1 MNNKIVGLV
10 RVSTDKQDVESQ
22 KFKIRNAYPNNEI
35 IFYEEELSGATPY
48 DLRPQL
54 ELAVKEALK
63 LSTTLVVA
71 ELSRLGRD
79 AGGLISWLGE
89 AKKRGLQII
98 CLDYPELTPEILPF
112 LAGAVQLERL
122 KIKERTRLALRAK
135 KNKAAKDGFFIS
147 KAGKKVDKLGNPCID
162 NARVLA
168 CKKRKQNAND
178 FAQKI
183 LVLIEPHK
191 DKTTRQIAQLLNE
204 IEVPTSRG
212 GKWYA
217 STVNNILKRGAV
229 A

>member
-1 MNNKIVGLV
+1 MDNKIVGLV

-22 KFKIRNAYPNNEI
+22 KFKIRNAYPNHEI

-48 DLRPQL
+48 DQRPQL
-54 ELAVKEALK
+54 ELAVKEALT

-89 AKKRGLQII
+89 AKKRGLEII

-122 KIKERTRLALRAK
+122 KIKERTARALQAK
-135 KNKAAKDGFFIS
+135 KHQAEKDGFFIS
-147 KAGKKVDKLGNPCID
+147 KAGRKVDKLGNPRLNI
-162 NARVLA
+162 ARVFA
-168 CKKRKQNAND
+168 CKKVKSNADN
-178 FAQKI
+178 FAKKI
-183 LVLIEPHK
+183 LNIIEPHK
-191 DKTTRQIAQLLNE
+191 HKTTRQIAQLLNE
-204 IEVPTSRG
+204 TEVPTRRG
-212 GKWYA
+212 GKWYP
-217 STVNNILKRGAV
+217 STVNNILRREAV